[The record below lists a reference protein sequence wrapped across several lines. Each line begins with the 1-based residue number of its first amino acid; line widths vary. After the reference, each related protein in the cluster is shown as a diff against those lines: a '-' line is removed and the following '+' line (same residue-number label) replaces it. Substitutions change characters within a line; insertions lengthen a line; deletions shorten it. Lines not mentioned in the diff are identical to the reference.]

1 MKKNKKNMICLFIS
15 LLAVNFMSC
24 NKILDVEPQGKLT
37 FEQFWQSN
45 DHAVAAIA
53 ALYSYLGS
61 TAHDLKTANMSST
74 AISPVESYVYWGDL
88 RGDLLAVNPGKYS
101 AEQINK
107 ENVDNLNVAPGDVTT
122 KFTQFFRI
130 INQANQAIK
139 YIPDIKSKDPAFTNE
154 AQLMGEAF
162 FVRGFAYFWLVRTF
176 KEIPLVLVP
185 SETDGQDYNQP
196 KATVDAILDQIE
208 SDLESAKKTLPQW
221 YENEVYSRCRATQY
235 TAMAV
240 LADVYLWR
248 ASLATDANT
257 KNTYYDKV
265 ITNCDGVINSKKY
278 VLIPGVNYGAIF
290 TQGTSGETIF
300 ESYANS
306 LLNNQRNNLRSW
318 FTATGF
324 WLVPNNVDELFTY
337 TVMADYRSPVPPQG
351 PVPEKGAVV
360 SYSPS
365 SRYIAKYSSS
375 TNDARWIYYRYPE
388 ILLMKAEALAHR
400 YVDDQNKL
408 SEAATLVNTVRARAY
423 GVNAYPKV
431 IPSTTYEMDNVIL
444 DERAREFIGEGKRW
458 FELLRFGMRDN
469 FSHKELLIDRILSS
483 VSGVQQLT
491 LAPRLVN
498 PESWYLPLNS
508 DALASNPSLKQN
520 PYYN

>member
-1 MKKNKKNMICLFIS
+1 
-15 LLAVNFMSC
+15 MSC
-24 NKILDVEPQGKLT
+24 DDILDVEPQGKLT

-45 DHAVAAIA
+45 EHAVAAIA
-53 ALYSYLGS
+53 GLYSYLGS
-61 TAHDLKTANMSST
+61 TAHDLKTANMSAT

-88 RGDLLAVNPGKYS
+88 RGDLLAVNPGKY
-101 AEQINK
+101 AADQVNK
-107 ENVDNLNVAPGDVTT
+107 ENIDNLNTAPGDVTT
-122 KFTQFFRI
+122 KFTQFYKI

-139 YIPDIKSKDPAFTNE
+139 YIPGIKSKDPAFTDE
-154 AQLMGEAF
+154 KELMGEAY
-162 FVRGFAYFWLVRTF
+162 FVRGFVYFWLARTF
-176 KEIPLVLVP
+176 REVPLVLVP
-185 SETDGQDYNQP
+185 SESDVQDYNQP
-196 KATVDAILDQIE
+196 KVTMDALFDQIE
-208 SDLESAKKTLPQW
+208 SDLETAKTSLPVW
-221 YENEVYSRCRATQY
+221 YDNQVYSRCRATRY

-248 ASLATDANT
+248 ASLTNDAGV
-257 KNTYYDKV
+257 KSTYYDKV
-265 ITNCDGVINSKKY
+265 ISNCNDIIDSRKY
-278 VLIPGVNYGAIF
+278 VLIPGVNYGSIF
-290 TQGTSGETIF
+290 TQGTSDETIF

-324 WLVPNNVDELFTY
+324 WLVPNNVDELFSY
-337 TVMADYRSPVPPQG
+337 TTLADYRSAVPPAG

-365 SRYIAKYSSS
+365 SRYIAKYSSN

-400 YVDDQNKL
+400 YEDHPDRL
-408 SEAATLVNTVRARAY
+408 AEAADLINTIRSRAY
-423 GVNAYPKV
+423 GISSYPKV
-431 IPSTTYEMDNVIL
+431 MPSTTYEMDNAIL
-444 DERAREFIGEGKRW
+444 DERARELIGEGKRW
-458 FELLRFGMRDN
+458 FELVRFATRDN
-469 FSHKELLIDRILSS
+469 FRHKELLVDRVLAS

-498 PESWYLPLNS
+498 QESWYLPLNA
-508 DALASNPSLKQN
+508 DALASNPKLEQN